1 MSAVLVAQERW
12 AEAEVNL
19 QAAVSA
25 SLPRLAWSKALAH
38 TQLQLAHALRHDGD
52 SQRPFSRLQLVA
64 SDFVA
69 LGAGELDSALEKYK
83 AATENDPRLAAAF
96 NDLGVLLH
104 AQVSSS

>member
-52 SQRPFSRLQLVA
+52 SQRPFSRLQLFCIYLTSWRWVQESWIRRWRSTKPRRKTTYA
-64 SDFVA
+64 WPLLSTI
-69 LGAGELDSALEKYK
+69 SA
-83 AATENDPRLAAAF
+83 
-96 NDLGVLLH
+96 
-104 AQVSSS
+104 SSSTPR